1 MSQRV
6 LFISNGHG
14 EDNHSAH
21 IIQSLRELA
30 PEVDIAA
37 LAIVGEGSA
46 YRRLGVPL
54 IGPTQV
60 LPSGGLTY
68 MNRWLLLK
76 DIQAGLLSLTVQQ
89 WQAMRRYAPQCDL
102 IHATGDSIGQSFA
115 YGSQRPFISFISC
128 LSALYEDHLE
138 LDLLLQWYFRSPR
151 CVGVFTRDR
160 FTAENLQHQGFKKV
174 EFGGI
179 PSLDRLIPQGMDLQ
193 RRSGTD
199 LVALLPGSRL
209 PEALRNF
216 QLQLTLLEWLAQRHP
231 EALAKLQ
238 FCAAL
243 VSGVLAELPAL
254 AAAKGWEWHP
264 PHRLVW
270 RGANSENRDPD
281 SPDSLEVLCYGDRF
295 NDILHNCT
303 LVVGMAGLAVDQAV
317 ALGKPVL
324 QIPGEGPQFTYRFA
338 EAQNRLLGI
347 SAQTIGT
354 APADDRVLQEAADCL
369 WKTVNDRSY
378 LAEAERNGKA
388 RLGELGGSYRIANC
402 IVEQLHG
409 STPSDP
415 FVTGL

>member
-1 MSQRV
+1 MSHRV

-21 IIQSLRELA
+21 IIQSLRQLA
-30 PEVDIAA
+30 PQVDVAA

-60 LPSGGLTY
+60 LPSGGFTY

-76 DIQAGLLSLTVQQ
+76 DIQAGLLQLTRQQ
-89 WQAMRRYAPQCDL
+89 WQAMRQYAPQCDL
-102 IHATGDSIGQSFA
+102 VHATGDSIGQSFA

-128 LSALYEDHLE
+128 LSALYEEHLE
-138 LDLLLQWYFRSPR
+138 LDLLLQWYFRSSR
-151 CVGVFTRDR
+151 CLRVFTRDR
-160 FTAENLQHQGFKKV
+160 FTAANLQQQGFNKV

-179 PSLDRLIPQGMDLQ
+179 PSLDYLTPQGKDLQ

-216 QLQLTLLEWLAQRHP
+216 RLQLRLLEWVAQNHP
-231 EALAKLQ
+231 EALEKVQ
-238 FCAAL
+238 FQAAL
-243 VSGVLAELPAL
+243 VSGVLTELPTL
-254 AAAKGWEWHP
+254 AKGWEWQP

-270 RGANSENRDPD
+270 R
-281 SPDSLEVLCYGDRF
+281 SPDGDRSLEVLCFGDRF

-324 QIPGEGPQFTYRFA
+324 QIAGEGPQFTYQFA

-354 APADDRVLQEAADCL
+354 GPADDGVLQQAAACL
-369 WKTVNDRSY
+369 WKTINDRAY

-388 RLGELGGSYRIANC
+388 RLGELGASYRIANC
-402 IVEQLHG
+402 ILQQLGIEPQH
-409 STPSDP
+409 PNP
-415 FVTGL
+415 

>member
-21 IIQSLRELA
+21 IIQSLQELA
-30 PEVDIAA
+30 PEVEIAA

-46 YRRLGVPL
+46 YRRLGIPL

-60 LPSGGLTY
+60 LPSGGFTY
-68 MNRWLLLK
+68 MNRWLLVK
-76 DIQAGLLSLTVQQ
+76 DLQAGLLQLTWQQ

-102 IHATGDSIGQSFA
+102 VHATGDSIGQSFA

-128 LSALYEDHLE
+128 LSALYEDHLQ
-138 LDLLLQWYFRSPR
+138 LDLLLQWYFKSSR
-151 CVGVFTRDR
+151 CLKVFTRDR
-160 FTAENLQHQGFKKV
+160 FTAENLQQQGFPKV
-174 EFGGI
+174 QFGGI
-179 PSLDRLIPQGMDLQ
+179 PSLDRLTPQGKDLK

-199 LVALLPGSRL
+199 LIALLPGSRL

-216 QLQLTLLEWLAQRHP
+216 QLQLRLLEWVAKRHP
-231 EALAKLQ
+231 EALATLE
-238 FCAAL
+238 FRAAL
-243 VSGVLAELPAL
+243 VPGVLEELATLAPAQ
-254 AAAKGWEWHP
+254 GWQWQP

-270 RGANSENRDPD
+270 QTPEAGD
-281 SPDSLEVLCYGDRF
+281 LEVLCYGDRF
-295 NDILHNCT
+295 NDILHECT

-338 EAQNRLLGI
+338 EAQNRLLGV

-354 APADDRVLQEAADCL
+354 AAADDPILQAAADCL

-378 LAEAERNGKA
+378 LAQAANNGKE
-388 RLGELGGSYRIANC
+388 RLGSLGASYRIAEA
-402 IVEQLHG
+402 IVAHLAQQRK
-409 STPSDP
+409 S
-415 FVTGL
+415 